1 MSDPSPVRLNVEA
14 KDATVRVVVDAVLDV
29 FSGPTE
35 LLGWL
40 GDSIRV
46 HRTRSALKCFHRMK
60 ALADEAGVKL
70 TSPPAKFLVQH
81 IEGCSLEDEDDET
94 LVEWWARLLL
104 DASTKYVDQH
114 AHFANVLKNLS
125 ALELEL
131 LECLVRNGR
140 WDYPIALVEEAE
152 FVTDFEFLEDD
163 LKLTSSSTNGAI
175 DEAIE
180 SIICSFERAG
190 SLVLSVFVDDEQVNQ
205 WSVDHPDFHENELR
219 SWQILQSLQLVRLS
233 YLKWKSG
240 EVHYRARMVTLTELG
255 AHFYFSCHEKGLQKA
270 SSPDVRFTR
279 TRSLIQRQSE
289 EE

>member
-46 HRTRSALKCFHRMK
+46 HRTRSALKCFRRMK
-60 ALADEAGVKL
+60 ALANEAGVTL

-104 DASTKYVDQH
+104 DASTNYVDQH
-114 AHFANVLKNLS
+114 AHFANILKNLS

-140 WDYPIALVEEAE
+140 WDYRIAFVEEAE
-152 FVTDFEFLEDD
+152 FVADFEFLEDD
-163 LKLTSSSTNGAI
+163 LKLTPNSIDAEIDVAI
-175 DEAIE
+175 D
-180 SIICSFERAG
+180 SIVNSFERAG
-190 SLVLSVFVDDEQVNQ
+190 SLVLSVFVDDEESNQ
-205 WSVDHPDFHENELR
+205 WSFDHPDFEEREL
-219 SWQILQSLQLVRLS
+219 SAWQILQSLQLVRLS

-240 EVHYRARMVTLTELG
+240 DVHYRVRAVTLTELG
-255 AHFYFSCHEKGLQKA
+255 AHFYFSCHEEALRKA
-270 SSPDVRFTR
+270 NSVDVRFTR
-279 TRSLIQRQSE
+279 TQSLIRRQPE
-289 EE
+289 D